1 MMKKLTLLALILA
14 AVITGCQAPDK
25 PAAEGFQVMAY
36 FYPRGD
42 DFDPDT
48 LQLDRLTHIIFSF
61 TEVTDNEMKFRDE
74 ARGLLLRKL
83 AEQKEKY
90 PELKVMI
97 ACGGWGGSGG
107 FSEMARSKET
117 REKFVQSAVRFI
129 EDYNLDG
136 LDIDWEYPGL
146 PGAGNP
152 YIPEDRE
159 NFTALMRELRKAMDR
174 TDTEQTLSF
183 AAAGWQKFFDHI
195 DLEQVMKYADYMNM
209 MTYDLAGGGDTFTS
223 HHTNLGKVT
232 MKDMAGTPAAEIM
245 RERSDTTR
253 PWSAQEIIEFCIS
266 RGVQPSQIVIGAAFY
281 GKGWRGVPPENNG
294 LYQTVRETW
303 TGNGRYYAL
312 RSGYEDKNGF
322 TRYWDETALAP
333 YLYNPADSIFITY
346 EDTLSVRLK
355 TEYAIR
361 NQLGGIM
368 FWELGGDVSEE
379 GLLAAIHSAVRKK

>member
-1 MMKKLTLLALILA
+1 MKILPVLALILS
-14 AVITGCQAPDK
+14 VSVTGCQTSDK
-25 PAAEGFQVMAY
+25 PADNGFQVMAY
-36 FYPRGD
+36 FYPRGE

-61 TEVTDNEMKFRDE
+61 TEVIDNEMRFKDG
-74 ARGLLLRKL
+74 ARGALLRKL
-83 AEQKEKY
+83 AEQKDEY
-90 PELKVMI
+90 PGLRVMI

-117 REKFVQSAVRFI
+117 RRKFVQSAVRFI
-129 EDYNLDG
+129 EEYNLDG

-146 PGAGNP
+146 PGIGNP

-174 TDTEQTLSF
+174 TGRDQTLSF

-195 DLEQVMKYADYMNM
+195 DLEQVMRYADYMNM
-209 MTYDLAGGGDTFTS
+209 MTYDLAGGGDKFTS

-232 MKDMAGTPAAEIM
+232 LEDLAGTPAAEIM

-253 PWSAQEIIEFCIS
+253 PRSAQKIIDFCIS
-266 RGVQPSQIVIGAAFY
+266 RGVRPSQIVIGAAFY
-281 GKGWRGVPPENNG
+281 GKGWTGVPPENNG
-294 LYQTVRETW
+294 LYQPVREAW
-303 TGNGRYYAL
+303 KGNGRYYAL
-312 RSGYEDKNGF
+312 QSSYENKNGF
-322 TRYWDETALAP
+322 KRYWDETAEAP
-333 YLYNPADSIFITY
+333 FLYNPVDSIFITY
-346 EDTLSVRLK
+346 EDTVSVRLK

-368 FWELGGDVSEE
+368 FWELGGDVPDQ
-379 GLLAAIHSAVRKK
+379 GLLATIHAAAEKK

>member
-1 MMKKLTLLALILA
+1 MKKPAVLALILA
-14 AVITGCQAPDK
+14 AIVTGCQAPDK
-25 PAAEGFQVMAY
+25 PATGGFQVMAY
-36 FYPRGD
+36 FYPRSD

-61 TEVTDNEMKFRDE
+61 TEVIDNEMKLRDE

-90 PELKVMI
+90 PGLKVMI

-107 FSEMARSKET
+107 FSEMARTKKS
-117 REKFVQSAVRFI
+117 RRVFVQSAVRFI
-129 EDYNLDG
+129 EDYTLDG
-136 LDIDWEYPGL
+136 LDIDWEYPGQ

-174 TDTEQTLSF
+174 TGREQTLTF
-183 AAAGWQKFFDHI
+183 AAGASQNFFSHI
-195 DLEQVMKYADYMNM
+195 ELGKVMKQVDYVNM
-209 MTYDLAGGGDTFTS
+209 MTYDFAGGGDRYTS
-223 HHTNLGKVT
+223 HHTNLGTVT
-232 MKDMAGTPAAEIM
+232 GKDIEGTPAAETLM
-245 RERSDTTR
+245 ERRDSTW
-253 PWSAQEIIEFCIS
+253 PSSATEIIEFCVDM
-266 RGVQPSQIVIGAAFY
+266 GVQPSQIVIGAAFY

-294 LYQTVRETW
+294 LYQPVREAW

-312 RSGYEDKNGF
+312 QSNYIDKNGF
-322 TRYWDETALAP
+322 TRYWDETAEAP

-346 EDTLSVRLK
+346 EDTVSARLK

-368 FWELGGDVSEE
+368 FWELGGDVSDR
-379 GLLAAIHSAVRKK
+379 GLLAAIHAATEKQ

>member
-1 MMKKLTLLALILA
+1 MKKLTVLALILA
-14 AVITGCQAPDK
+14 AAITSCQPPDK
-25 PAAEGFQVMAY
+25 PAGNGFQVMAY

-61 TEVTDNEMKFRDE
+61 TEVIENEMKFKDE
-74 ARGLLLRKL
+74 ARGVLLRKL
-83 AEQKEKY
+83 TEQKAMY

-117 REKFVQSAVRFI
+117 RRKFVQSVVRFI
-129 EDYNLDG
+129 EEYNLDG

-146 PGAGNP
+146 PGIGNP

-174 TDTEQTLSF
+174 MGREQTLSF

-195 DLEQVMKYADYMNM
+195 DLEQVMKCADYMNM
-209 MTYDLAGGGDTFTS
+209 MTYDLAGGGDRFTA

-232 MKDMAGTPAAEIM
+232 LDNLAGTPAAEIM

-253 PWSAQEIIEFCIS
+253 PRSAQEIIEFCIS
-266 RGVQPSQIVIGAAFY
+266 RGVRPSQIVIGAAFY
-281 GKGWRGVPPENNG
+281 GKGWKGVHPENNG
-294 LYQTVRETW
+294 LYQPAGETW

-312 RSGYEDKNGF
+312 RDSYEDKNGY
-322 TRYWDETALAP
+322 TRYWDEAAKAP

-346 EDTLSVRLK
+346 EDTVSVRLK

-368 FWELGGDVSEE
+368 FWELGGDVSDG
-379 GLLAAIHSAVRKK
+379 GLLAAIHSAIGKK

>member
-1 MMKKLTLLALILA
+1 MKRLPVLALILTA
-14 AVITGCQAPDK
+14 AVTGCLAPEK
-25 PAAEGFQVMAY
+25 PAGDGFQVMAY

-61 TEVTDNEMKFRDE
+61 TEVKDNEMKFRDE
-74 ARGLLLRKL
+74 GREPLLRKL
-83 AEQKEKY
+83 AEQKKKY
-90 PELKVMI
+90 PGLKVMI

-107 FSEMARSKET
+107 FSEMARTKKSR
-117 REKFVQSAVRFI
+117 REFVQSAVRFI

-136 LDIDWEYPGL
+136 LDIDWEYPGQ

-174 TDTEQTLSF
+174 TGREQTLSF
-183 AAAGWQKFFDHI
+183 AAGASQNFFSHI
-195 DLEQVMKYADYMNM
+195 ETGKVMKHADYLNM
-209 MTYDLAGGGDTFTS
+209 MTYDFAGGGDRYTS
-223 HHTNLGKVT
+223 HHTNLGAVT
-232 MKDMAGTPAAEIM
+232 AKDIQGTPAAETLT
-245 RERSDTTR
+245 ERRDTTW
-253 PWSAQEIIEFCIS
+253 PSSAEEIIEFCIAG
-266 RGVQPSQIVIGAAFY
+266 GVPPSQIVIGAAFY

-294 LYQTVRETW
+294 LYQPAGEGW

-322 TRYWDETALAP
+322 SRYWDETALAP
-333 YLYNPADSIFITY
+333 FLYNPPDSIFITY

-361 NQLGGIM
+361 NRLGGIM
-368 FWELGGDVSEE
+368 FWELGGDVSED
-379 GLLAAIHSAVRKK
+379 GLLAAIHAAVRKR